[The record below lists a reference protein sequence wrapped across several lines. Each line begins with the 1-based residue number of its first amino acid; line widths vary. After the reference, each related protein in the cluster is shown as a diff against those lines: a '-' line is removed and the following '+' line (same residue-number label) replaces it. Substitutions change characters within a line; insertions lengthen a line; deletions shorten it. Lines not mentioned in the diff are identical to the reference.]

1 MPPWSPSVRGTHEI
15 PGAHA
20 VRQADRREHA
30 VTARHNHALRTPDIV
45 GGSYRDVGEHSLA
58 LEQVIFVAVA
68 KVTRHRRIQS
78 DAVLPLFVNQV
89 LTSRKAIFVP
99 TRGSRPQCSEM
110 PQLQLDFMPIK
121 F

>member
-78 DAVLPLFVNQV
+78 DAVLPLFVNQA
-89 LTSRKAIFVP
+89 LT
-99 TRGSRPQCSEM
+99 
-110 PQLQLDFMPIK
+110 
-121 F
+121 